1 MPKVDPHL
9 HLGGVTPPSFV
20 WDTIQRYDLKH
31 LAESAEDVRCQ
42 MTFCDGEARTF
53 HRFLDKFRILDEL
66 PWTPELIDSSVEAV
80 CDYLKGQRVDYAW
93 MDFSINKYMK
103 IGWHKREA
111 IQFIRDSFERHYPG
125 RIGLILSL
133 KYESMRASQRQYAKL
148 IEDPVAAACLVGL
161 DLVGDE
167 EYFDA
172 DFYEPIFRDW
182 NAAGKV
188 TRCHVGESKAKENVL
203 DAMQRLRVTNVAHG
217 FKVME
222 DPEMVSWARDAG
234 VTFDLALTSN
244 DVTGVWP
251 LSRRHPLH
259 NMLGAGLR
267 CTLGSD
273 DPVQCGT
280 TLDRE
285 FEIATQAGVSLTDLG
300 WMREVAW
307 ENFSRSLGGLR

>member
-1 MPKVDPHL
+1 MLKVDPHL
-9 HLGGVTPPSFV
+9 HLGGVTPVSFV
-20 WDTIQRYDLKH
+20 WDTIQRHGLKH
-31 LAESAEDVRCQ
+31 LAESETDVRCQ
-42 MTFCDGEARTF
+42 MTFCEGEARTF

-66 PWTPELIDSSVEAV
+66 PWTPELIDGSIKAV
-80 CDYLKGQRVDYAW
+80 CDQFRVDGIDYAW
-93 MDFSINKYMK
+93 VDFSINKYMK
-103 IGWHKREA
+103 IGWHKTEA
-111 IQFIRDSFERHYPG
+111 IQFIRDSFDRHYPG
-125 RIGLILSL
+125 RAGLILSL

-148 IEDPVAAACLVGL
+148 IEDAVAAACLVGL

-172 DFYEPIFRDW
+172 DFYEPIFKDW

-188 TRCHVGESKAKENVL
+188 TRCHVGESKSRDNIFA
-203 DAMQRLRVTNVAHG
+203 AMKTLKVTNVAHG
-217 FKVME
+217 FKIME
-222 DPEMVSWARDAG
+222 DPEMVAWAKDAG

-251 LSRRHPLH
+251 LSKRHPVH
-259 NMLGAGLR
+259 AMLAAGLR

-285 FEIATQAGVSLTDLG
+285 FEIAAQAGVSAVDLG

-307 ENFSRSLGGLR
+307 ENFEKSLRNLR

>member
-1 MPKVDPHL
+1 MPTVDPHL
-9 HLGGVTPPSFV
+9 HLGGCTPISFV
-20 WDTIQRYDLKH
+20 WDTIQKHNLKH
-31 LAESAEDVRCQ
+31 LAECEEDVRCQ

-66 PWTPELIDSSVEAV
+66 PWTPELIDTSIKAV
-80 CDYLKGQRVDYAW
+80 CDFLKEQQVDYAW

-111 IQFIRDSFERHYPG
+111 IQFIYDAFQRHYPG

-148 IEDPVAAACLVGL
+148 IDDGDAASCLVGI

-167 EYFDA
+167 EYFNS
-172 DFYEPIFRDW
+172 DFYQPIFRDW
-182 NAAGKV
+182 NAAGKI
-188 TRCHVGESKAKENVL
+188 TRCHVGESKTKENIL
-203 DAMQRLRVTNVAHG
+203 AAMEKLQVTNVAHG

-222 DPEMVSWARDAG
+222 DLEIMAWARDKG

-251 LSRRHPLH
+251 LTKKHPIH
-259 NMLGAGLR
+259 DMIKSGLR

-280 TLDRE
+280 TLQRE
-285 FEIATQAGVSLTDLG
+285 FEIAAQAGVSSTDLG
-300 WMREVAW
+300 WMKEVAW
-307 ENFSRSLGGLR
+307 ENFNSAI